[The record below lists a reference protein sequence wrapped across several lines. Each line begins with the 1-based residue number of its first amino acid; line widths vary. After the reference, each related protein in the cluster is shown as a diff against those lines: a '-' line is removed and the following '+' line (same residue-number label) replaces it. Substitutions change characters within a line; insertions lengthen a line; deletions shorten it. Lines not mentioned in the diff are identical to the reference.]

1 MTARH
6 RHAFPF
12 AVALVFALLFA
23 AVPAMAQQMLS
34 VDRNEINMRA
44 GPGTDHES
52 LWLLGR
58 GYPLQVIGRKGKWVQ
73 VRDFEADKGW
83 VYRPLLDKTRHFVVK
98 VKVANIRSR
107 PSTRGA
113 ILGKALY
120 GDVLR
125 TLERTKNWV
134 KVQQEGGK
142 KGWIARRLLW
152 GW

>member
-1 MTARH
+1 MTGLRH
-6 RHAFPF
+6 RIAFF
-12 AVALVFALLFA
+12 LSALLLSI
-23 AVPAMAQQMLS
+23 AVPASAQKMAS
-34 VDRNEINMRA
+34 VDRNEINMRS
-44 GPGTDHES
+44 GPGTNHES

-58 GYPLQVIGRKGKWVQ
+58 GYPLQIIGRKGKWVQ

-83 VYRPLLDKTRHFVVK
+83 VYRPLLGDKRHFVVK
-98 VKVANIRSR
+98 VKVANIRSK
-107 PSTRGA
+107 PSTRGS
-113 ILGKALY
+113 IVGKALY